1 MTFMTKNK
9 RAAITLI
16 IGLMGLLQLMR
27 KDRFELFHTVDV
39 LQLLVSGACFGV
51 AITMLL
57 QSRRSSFGG

>member
-1 MTFMTKNK
+1 MRTNRQ

-16 IGLMGLLQLMR
+16 IGLMGLVQLMR

-39 LQLLVSGACFGV
+39 LQLLVSGACFGG

-57 QSRRSSFGG
+57 QSRRSSVGG